1 MADWIV
7 DEALRPKA
15 RDALFEIVRALP
27 LPGAAAG
34 CSLAGG
40 EAGLAIFHAHLAK
53 SDLLPPEEVERH
65 RELTFDHLQ
74 AAVASLP
81 TPASRL
87 DLYSSFVGVAW
98 AANHAHALNVL
109 PESDDLCDAA
119 DEAVI
124 EGLREHGPSMP
135 CELIVGLSG
144 IGVYGLARW
153 HRPAGQRIV
162 EGVVRALEES
172 AVQDR
177 GLRTWF
183 HLPEHLS
190 PNGRKVAPRGYF
202 NLGLSHGVPG
212 ALVFLSKAAAHGVS
226 GAREL
231 LTEARHWL
239 LLQQR
244 AFSNGSR
251 FGFSVLRDGDP
262 EPEIEGSKVG
272 WCYGDL
278 GVSAALLQV
287 ARRAGRIDWEPVA
300 VELAR
305 ALAQRPVPDREVMDA
320 GLCHGAL
327 GNAHIFARLH
337 AATGEHSLRE
347 ASLRWLQ
354 TGLSMRKDGAPAAGF
369 LTWFPPQPDEPERDP
384 WIECYGLLEGI
395 GGMGLALLSFLSSV
409 ELAWDE
415 FMMIDIPATAG

>member
-1 MADWIV
+1 MDEHLRARTR
-7 DEALRPKA
+7 EALF
-15 RDALFEIVRALP
+15 DIVQALP
-27 LPGAAAG
+27 APGQAESF
-34 CSLAGG
+34 SLAGG
-40 EAGLAIFHAHLAK
+40 DAGLAIFHAYLAK
-53 SDLLPPEEVERH
+53 SGLLSPEESQRH
-65 RELTFDHLQ
+65 LELTFDHLQ
-74 AAVASLP
+74 SAVASLP

-98 AANHAHALNVL
+98 AANHAHAMDAL
-109 PESDDLCDAA
+109 PESDDLCDATDDA
-119 DEAVI
+119 VLDE
-124 EGLREHGPSMP
+124 LREHGSSML

-153 HRPAGQRIV
+153 HRPAGRQIV
-162 EGVVRALEES
+162 ECVVRALEQS

-190 PNGRKVAPRGYF
+190 ANSLKVAPEGYF

-212 ALVFLSKAAAHGVS
+212 ALVFLSKAAAHGVH

-244 AFSNGSR
+244 TFSNGSR
-251 FGFSVLRDGDP
+251 FGFSVLRDPDL

-278 GVSAALLQV
+278 GVSAALLHV
-287 ARRAGRIDWEPVA
+287 ARCARRTEWEPVA
-300 VELAR
+300 IDLAR
-305 ALAQRPVPDREVMDA
+305 ALARRPAPDRPIMDA
-320 GLCHGAL
+320 GLCHGAV

-337 AATGEHSLRE
+337 AASGERSLRE
-347 ASLRWLQ
+347 AALRWLQ
-354 TGLSMRKDGAPAAGF
+354 AGLAMRKQGAPAAGF
-369 LTWFPPQPDEPERDP
+369 LTWIPSQPDEPERDCWVP
-384 WIECYGLLEGI
+384 CYGLLEGI
-395 GGMGLALLSFLSSV
+395 GGIGLALLGFLTPV
-409 ELAWDE
+409 APAWDE
-415 FMMIDIPATAG
+415 FMMLDIPAGS